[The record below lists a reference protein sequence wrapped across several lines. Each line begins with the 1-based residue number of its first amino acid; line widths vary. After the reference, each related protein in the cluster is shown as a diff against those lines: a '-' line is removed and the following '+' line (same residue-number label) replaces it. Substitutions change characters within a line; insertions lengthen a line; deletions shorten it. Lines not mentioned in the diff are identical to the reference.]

1 MVALVRWLRGLL
13 RPPRRLHGLRGVGSA
28 AEEAAAR
35 ALERRGYR
43 VVDRNV
49 RFRFGELDL
58 VCEHRGV
65 LVFVEVKARRARDHG
80 HPLEAIT
87 PGKRKQLAR
96 LATAYLQ
103 RLGRAPP
110 CRFDAVAVD
119 LDARGAAVRVELLQ
133 DAFQLQ
139 GDLRPREGRDRSGA
153 WRYPVSR

>member
-1 MVALVRWLRGLL
+1 MTALVRWLRRVAQRAAPARL
-13 RPPRRLHGLRGVGSA
+13 RGLRGVGGA

-35 ALERRGYR
+35 ALVRRGYR
-43 VVDRNV
+43 VVARNV

-65 LVFVEVKARRARDHG
+65 LVFVEVKARRAHDHG

-87 PGKRKQLAR
+87 PAKQDQLAR
-96 LATAYLQ
+96 LAAAYLQ

-119 LDARGAAVRVELLQ
+119 LDPSGAAVRVEVVE
-133 DAFQLQ
+133 DAFQPH
-139 GDLRPREGRDRSGA
+139 GGSGRGRG
-153 WRYPVSR
+153 PIL

>member
-1 MVALVRWLRGLL
+1 MLALVRWLRGLL
-13 RPPRRLHGLRGVGSA
+13 PAPPVRLRGLRGVGGA

-35 ALERRGYR
+35 ALARRGYR

-58 VCEHRGV
+58 VCEHQGV

-87 PGKRKQLAR
+87 PGKREQLAR
-96 LATAYLQ
+96 LGAAYLQ
-103 RLGRAPP
+103 RLGRSPP

-119 LDARGAAVRVELLQ
+119 LDPAGTAVRVEVVQ
-133 DAFQLQ
+133 DAFQPHGTLQ
-139 GDLRPREGRDRSGA
+139 PRLRRDRG
-153 WRYPVSR
+153 RTQPRTIL